1 MLLPKKHQSS
11 QNTETGP
18 SEQKKVQFSEEKAV
32 QNKMIDTTKVGVSIN
47 HERNIMIR
55 LAQCCNPTPGDDI
68 IGFISRGRGI
78 IVHRSNCSNLK
89 GINDF
94 EIRKIDVAWESYSS
108 RATQR
113 FRVMAHNVPD
123 LFSEIEGAIR
133 KYQGHLISGS
143 INETDRGDLEGF
155 FTVEMNRTDDFK
167 KIAKNIRSI
176 PAILNIQ
183 KLAQL

>member
-1 MLLPKKHQSS
+1 MVAKKHHSSHNAEPVPAEPKKPHI
-11 QNTETGP
+11 P
-18 SEQKKVQFSEEKAV
+18 EEKAV
-32 QNKMIDTTKVGVSIN
+32 QNKMIDTTKVGISIDN
-47 HERNIMIR
+47 ERNIMIR

-78 IVHRSNCSNLK
+78 IVHRSDCSNLK

-94 EIRKIDVAWESYSS
+94 ELRKIDVTWENYSNK
-108 RATQR
+108 ATQR
-113 FRVMAHNVPD
+113 FRVMARNVPD

-155 FTVEMNRTDDFK
+155 FTVEMNKADDFK

-183 KLAQL
+183 KLTQF